1 MGRCFDPLRIHQEP
15 TVKNTLQTI
24 AVLTLSAAL
33 AAPALAAESHADHDH
48 STPQGMAQHMQMMQ
62 AASAAAGA
70 HQTEGL
76 VRKIDLAAG
85 KITLR
90 HGAMPG
96 MAAMT
101 MVYRV
106 QNKAL
111 LDGIQAGDT
120 VQFSAEKIDGADTVT
135 ALARKP

>member
-1 MGRCFDPLRIHQEP
+1 MKLAS
-15 TVKNTLQTI
+15 KTLS
-24 AVLTLSAAL
+24 ALTLAAAL
-33 AAPALAAESHADHDH
+33 AAPALATGSHADHDH
-48 STPQGMAQHMQMMQ
+48 STPEGLAQHMQMMQ
-62 AASAAAGA
+62 GGGASAASASQA

-76 VRKIDLAAG
+76 VRKIDAANG

-96 MAAMT
+96 MNMGAMT

-111 LDGIQAGDT
+111 LDGIKEGDT
-120 VQFSAEKIDGADTVT
+120 VQFSAEKIDGAYTVT
-135 ALARKP
+135 AISRKP

>member
-1 MGRCFDPLRIHQEP
+1 MKLTTQ
-15 TVKNTLQTI
+15 TL
-24 AVLTLSAAL
+24 ATLALAAAL
-33 AAPALAAESHADHDH
+33 ATPALAAESHADHDH

-62 AASAAAGA
+62 GASAASGS
-70 HQTEGL
+70 HQAEGL

-90 HGAMPG
+90 HAATAD

-101 MVYRV
+101 MVYHVRD
-106 QNKAL
+106 KAL
-111 LDGIQAGDT
+111 LDGIKAGDT

-135 ALARKP
+135 AIARKP